1 MNPCPIWAIG
11 RKNIKEIRQR
21 ELRSGAYDKEAIL
34 TGGGGLIFWISLV
47 YSLS

>member
-11 RKNIKEIRQR
+11 RKNIKEG